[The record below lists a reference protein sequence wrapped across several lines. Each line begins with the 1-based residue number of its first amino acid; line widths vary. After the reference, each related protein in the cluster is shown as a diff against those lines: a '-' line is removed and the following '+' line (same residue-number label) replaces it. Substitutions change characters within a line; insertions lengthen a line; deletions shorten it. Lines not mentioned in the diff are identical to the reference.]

1 MHKWTEAQQCFK
13 TVLKEY
19 KYLILIKNKTYK
31 RKAELFETHY
41 IFYRKDRF
49 ETLLSIPPQSLME
62 LGLIEMSLNNY
73 EESKVI
79 LNKVLETYSDYMS
92 EHLVHIHCYSALR
105 EMGVNTDNENECE
118 VNISKNWFN

>member
-1 MHKWTEAQQCFK
+1 M
-13 TVLKEY
+13 
-19 KYLILIKNKTYK
+19 
-31 RKAELFETHY
+31 
-41 IFYRKDRF
+41 
-49 ETLLSIPPQSLME
+49 LSIPPQSLME
-62 LGLIEMSLNNY
+62 LGLIEMSLKNY

-92 EHLVHIHCYSALR
+92 EHLVHIRCYSALR